1 MKMIRVEFPSGD
13 GQCVGHLRIPA
24 DLKEGEQR
32 PIIVYCAGMS
42 LTKEVWLP
50 PHAERM
56 VSAGYLTLNFD
67 YRYFGESTGEPRCRL
82 LPPMQVEDTRAAID
96 FVSTW
101 PQVRTGAIGL
111 YGASLGASVAVA
123 TAGQDERSRCTMA
136 VAGPMDLGRV
146 WRAFDGF
153 ERFSAKVDAAREHYE
168 QTGDVTR
175 ISVARLLAGDPETC
189 DLLRSD
195 EPKYPHWSLDITFES
210 LQDLF
215 TFCPESVVHQI
226 SPRAVAFVCPEQDDL
241 IATTELHS
249 AHAKSGE
256 PKRLVTL
263 QGARHVDIY
272 KTEGAF
278 EDVVQA
284 SLDWFG
290 THLPL
295 GETA

>member
-1 MKMIRVEFPSGD
+1 MDIKRVEFASGD
-13 GQCVGHLRIPA
+13 GRCVGHLRTPA
-24 DLKEGEQR
+24 DLREGEQR

-56 VSAGYLTLNFD
+56 VEAGYLTLNFD
-67 YRYFGESTGEPRCRL
+67 YRTFGESSGEPRCRL
-82 LPPMQVEDTRAAID
+82 LPESQVEDVRAALD
-96 FVSTW
+96 FVSTL
-101 PQVRTGAIGL
+101 PQVLPAAIGL

-123 TAGQDERSRCTMA
+123 TAGRDPRPLCTMA
-136 VAGPMDLGRV
+136 VAGPMDLDRV

-153 ERFSAKVDAAREHYE
+153 SRFSAKVDAAREE
-168 QTGDVTR
+168 FERTGKVTR

-189 DLLRSD
+189 ELLRAD
-195 EPKYPHWSLDITFES
+195 EPKHPNWSLDITFES

-215 TFCPESVVHQI
+215 AFCPESVVHQI
-226 SPRAVAFVCPEQDDL
+226 APRAVAFVCPERDDL

-249 AHAKSGE
+249 AYQKAGE

-263 QGARHVDIY
+263 EGARHVDIY

-284 SLDWFG
+284 SLDWYG

-295 GETA
+295 RGS